1 MRKILVVSHSSL
13 AQGFVAA
20 MDLICGGGNQ
30 VDFINAYLDDTPLA
44 EQLKIY
50 FSKLDLA
57 DEKIVLTD
65 LAFGSPNN
73 ECAAYIKTHGIK
85 LISGINLALL
95 LSIVMEDKETAL
107 TDERIERLIQDAGE
121 AIKYINK
128 TLAENTYR
136 DDFDF

>member
-1 MRKILVVSHSSL
+1 
-13 AQGFVAA
+13 
-20 MDLICGGGNQ
+20 
-30 VDFINAYLDDTPLA
+30 
-44 EQLKIY
+44 
-50 FSKLDLA
+50 
-57 DEKIVLTD
+57 LTD

-95 LSIVMEDKETAL
+95 LSIVMEDKETTL